1 MIAERSL
8 PVLVG
13 LVAALLAPPASLAAH
28 PTFTVEPYEWEV
40 AKPEEEGLPSW
51 LFSEAFKEAKKRP
64 YSYSLLVVRNGRLI
78 AERYF
83 HGHAATDATYLASA
97 TKSFLSAL
105 VGQALELGY
114 LQSLDQRMMDFFPE
128 YAGPSLDPRKYD
140 ITLRHLL
147 QMRAGYP
154 YDSTDSRWRS
164 WMRAPDRVGFAVEL
178 DLEADPGSTW
188 AYSSASTHILSAILV
203 KATGMDTDEFAR
215 RHLFEPLGIA
225 LGHWGRDP
233 QGIPWGGWD
242 MYVAPR
248 DLARF
253 GSLYLDKGAMDGAQI
268 LPESWIRKSKKR
280 RSDTGWDWGVLEN
293 SGYGMLW
300 WLGELIGYE
309 VYYAQGHGG
318 QNILNVPKLDL
329 VIVTTCFADNS
340 FAEGWYQ
347 SLLTTALIGT
357 HVLLPIRDELGPA
370 PHAPRRVRAKRSG
383 DLSGQADPVDT
394 LRWRRNRRNREV
406 EIEGYRIYALG
417 DSPRLLAE
425 VGAGS
430 RKYQHRGPDGAPVTL
445 YGLTAVTDGG
455 EESLPAVAYVH

>member
-1 MIAERSL
+1 MLKLNLPREFNAAEYFIDRNIDE
-8 PVLVG
+8 G
-13 LVAALLAPPASLAAH
+13 RGEEAAI
-28 PTFTVEPYEWEV
+28 
-40 AKPEEEGLPSW
+40 
-51 LFSEAFKEAKKRP
+51 LFEDQVI
-64 YSYSLLVVRNGRLI
+64 SYSLLAARNGRLI
-78 AERYF
+78 AERYL
-83 HGHAATDATYLASA
+83 HGHTANDATYLASA

-105 VGQALELGY
+105 VGKALELGY
-114 LQSLDQRMMDFFPE
+114 LQSLDQKMMDFFPE

-154 YDSTDSRWRS
+154 YDSTDALWSA
-164 WMRAPDRVGFAVEL
+164 WMRSPNHVEFAVHL

-188 AYSSASTHILSAILV
+188 AYSSASTHILSAILG
-203 KATGMDTDEFAR
+203 KATGMDTDVFAQ
-215 RHLFEPLGIA
+215 RHLFEPLGIT

-233 QGIPWGGWD
+233 RGIPWGGWD

-253 GSLYLDKGAMDGAQI
+253 GDLYLDKGAMDGTQL

-280 RSDTGWDWGVLEN
+280 HSDTGWDWGVLEN

-300 WLGELIGYE
+300 WLGELIGYQ

-318 QNILNVPKLDL
+318 QNILNVPELDL

-347 SLLTTALIGT
+347 TLLTTALIGT

-370 PHAPRRVRAKRSG
+370 PHAPRRARGKRSEE
-383 DLSGQADPVDT
+383 LSEGQVDFVDT
-394 LRWRRNRRNREV
+394 VKWRRNRRNREV
-406 EIEGYRIYALG
+406 EIESYRIYALG

-425 VGAGS
+425 VDARS
-430 RKYQHRGPDGAPVTL
+430 RKYQNRGTDGVSVAL
-445 YGLTAVTDGG
+445 YGVTAVTDGG
-455 EESLPAVAYVH
+455 EESLPAVAYVYPPDLFAEVPQRAAVGAWR